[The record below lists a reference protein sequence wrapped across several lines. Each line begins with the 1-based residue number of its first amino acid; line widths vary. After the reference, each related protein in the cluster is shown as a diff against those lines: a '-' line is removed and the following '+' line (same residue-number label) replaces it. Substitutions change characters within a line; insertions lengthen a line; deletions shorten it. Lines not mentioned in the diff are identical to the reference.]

1 MAETVCSEA
10 PGRAGVA
17 RLTALLAE
25 LDERNLDNVT
35 RTESYL
41 ELYALTRAH
50 PPDLPWLLMAHLV
63 SRNAGALMT
72 DVAVVL
78 DRGDGVI
85 APAALR
91 ELFLFL
97 ERANHLIFFDAWY
110 HVLHHLLGRSADLAP
125 GRCSRFVRE
134 AWARHEGARRA
145 GQPHH
150 ALERA
155 LVRDLVT
162 NEQNFI
168 ERRVVHHPRFP
179 TARAL
184 VALAE
189 ALGQEAPVV
198 LPCTQ
203 ASIQVGG
210 FAILGRRIRAGMRI
224 FEAMADRATRDAMYD
239 WARRHPHDGSRLPC
253 DAARGVAGRPRL
265 RDAWP
270 AHAVRALWDGIHAP
284 PEPDPG
290 WP

>member
-1 MAETVCSEA
+1 MAEMVCSEA
-10 PGRAGVA
+10 PGLADSA
-17 RLTALLAE
+17 RLVALLAE

-41 ELYALTRAH
+41 ELYALTRAD

-63 SRNAGALMT
+63 SRNAGSLMT
-72 DVAVVL
+72 EIAMIL
-78 DRGDGVI
+78 DRGDGAI
-85 APAALR
+85 APSALR

-110 HVLHHLLGRSADLAP
+110 HVLHHLLGRSAELRP

-134 AWARHEGARRA
+134 AWARHEQARRA
-145 GQPHH
+145 GQPHP

-162 NEQNFI
+162 NEQNLI

-179 TARAL
+179 IARAL

-203 ASIQVGG
+203 VSVQVGG
-210 FAILGRRIRAGMRI
+210 FAILERRIAAGMSI
-224 FEAMADRATRDAMYD
+224 FDAMADRATRDAMYA
-239 WARRHPHDGSRLPC
+239 WARLHPHDGSQSLF
-253 DAARGVAGRPRL
+253 DGARGPARPRL

>member
-1 MAETVCSEA
+1 MAESVCSEA
-10 PGRAGVA
+10 SGRAGVA

-25 LDERNLDNVT
+25 LDERNMDNVT

-63 SRNAGALMT
+63 SRNAGCVMT
-72 DVAVVL
+72 EIAAAL
-78 DRGDGVI
+78 DRGDCAV
-85 APAALR
+85 APSALR

-110 HVLHHLLGRSADLAP
+110 HVLHHLLGRSAELAP
-125 GRCSRFVRE
+125 GRCPRFVRE

-145 GQPHH
+145 GQPH
-150 ALERA
+150 AAVERA
-155 LVRDLVT
+155 LVSDLVT
-162 NEQNFI
+162 NEQNLI
-168 ERRVVHHPRFP
+168 ERRVVHHPRFAI
-179 TARAL
+179 ARAL
-184 VALAE
+184 VALGE
-189 ALGQEAPVV
+189 AFGQERPIV

-210 FAILGRRIRAGMRI
+210 FAILERRIRAGMSI
-224 FEAMADRATRDAMYD
+224 FDAMADGAAREAMYA
-239 WARRHPHDGSRLPC
+239 WARRHPHDGSRPPC
-253 DAARGVAGRPRL
+253 DGARGPARPRL

-270 AHAVRALWDGIHAP
+270 AQAVRALWDGIHAP
-284 PEPDPG
+284 PDPDPG

>member
-1 MAETVCSEA
+1 MDESVCSEA
-10 PGRAGVA
+10 SGRAGVA

-63 SRNAGALMT
+63 SRNAGCLMT
-72 DVAVVL
+72 EIAAAL
-78 DRGDGVI
+78 DRGDCGV
-85 APAALR
+85 APPALR

-110 HVLHHLLGRSADLAP
+110 HVLHHLLGRSAELAP
-125 GRCSRFVRE
+125 DRCSRFMRE

-145 GQPHH
+145 GPPHP
-150 ALERA
+150 AAERA
-155 LVRDLVT
+155 LVSDLVT
-162 NEQNFI
+162 NEQNLI
-168 ERRVVHHPRFP
+168 ERRVAHHPRF
-179 TARAL
+179 AVAQAL

-189 ALGQEAPVV
+189 AFGQEPPVV

-210 FAILGRRIRAGMRI
+210 FARLERRIRAGMRI
-224 FEAMADRATRDAMYD
+224 FDAMADRATRDAMYA
-239 WARRHPHDGSRLPC
+239 WARRHPHDGSRPPW
-253 DAARGVAGRPRL
+253 GGPERPKL